1 MNLLPWLK
9 IDAKEVSIF
18 FFDWLNAESSNMC
31 ACVMDAKFGPNLHRI
46 SLPQKAR

>member
-9 IDAKEVSIF
+9 IDAKEVSI
-18 FFDWLNAESSNMC
+18 D